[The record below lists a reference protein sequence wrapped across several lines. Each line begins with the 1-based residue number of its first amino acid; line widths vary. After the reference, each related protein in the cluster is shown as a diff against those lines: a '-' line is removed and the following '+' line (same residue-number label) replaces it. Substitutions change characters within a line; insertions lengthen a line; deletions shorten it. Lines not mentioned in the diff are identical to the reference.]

1 MSDEASDTS
10 KDPND
15 YDTEA
20 LERGRWLFAQSCDFL
35 LGVTTLEALP
45 SGDRPEIAFAGRSN
59 VGKSSL
65 VNALTGRKT
74 LARTSN
80 TPGRTRE
87 LNFFSLTS
95 GLYLV
100 DLPGY
105 GYAKVER
112 ELSKRWV
119 ELLKEY
125 LKGRMTLRRV
135 MILVDSRHGLKPSD
149 LEMMD
154 MLDVTAVSYQ
164 IVLTKADKLKAG
176 KAEAMRDTVARAV
189 IKRPAAHPVVLLTSS
204 QKKTGIEELRAELA
218 ALADWT
224 LISYSPKSAAT

>member
-1 MSDEASDTS
+1 MTDHPSEPKAAAAEPSAD
-10 KDPND
+10 
-15 YDTEA
+15 A
-20 LERGRWLFAQSCDFL
+20 LERGHWLFAQACTFL
-35 LGVTTLEALP
+35 LGVTSLEALP
-45 SGDRPEIAFAGRSN
+45 LADRPEIAFAGRSN

-65 VNALTGRKT
+65 VNALTGRNT

-87 LNFFSLTS
+87 LNFFELTN

-112 ELSKRWV
+112 AQVERWV
-119 ELLKEY
+119 ELLKSY
-125 LKGRMTLRRV
+125 LAGRPTLRRIC
-135 MILVDSRHGLKPSD
+135 ILVDARHGLKPSD

-164 IVLTKADKLKAG
+164 IVLTKADKLKASQIAAVVS
-176 KAEAMRDTVARAV
+176 KVEAA
-189 IKRPAAHPVVLLTSS
+189 IKRRPAAHPEVAVTSS
-204 QKKTGIEELRAELA
+204 VKKTGIETLRADLA
-218 ALADWT
+218 SLAEWSG
-224 LISYSPKSAAT
+224 IGYKPKDT